1 MPNFTKIAIKN
12 SFIKL
17 LNEKSLNQI
26 TVKDIVETC
35 GVNRN
40 SFYYHFQDI
49 PALVEEIVT
58 EEADRIIAEHPSID
72 SIEECLNAALDFARK
87 NRRAILHIH
96 NSANRGIYEQY
107 LWKVC
112 QHVVSSYMDVAFAG
126 KPIRDSDK
134 ELLIRFYKCE
144 CFGMVMEWLSSG
156 MRDDMAEQIKRICEL
171 RRGMAEEMVARSL
184 EG

>member
-1 MPNFTKIAIKN
+1 MPNFTKMAIK
-12 SFIKL
+12 STFIKL
-17 LNEKSLNQI
+17 LNEKPLNQI

-72 SIEECLNAALDFARK
+72 SIEECLNTALEFARK

-96 NSANRGIYEQY
+96 NSANRDIYEQY

-112 QHVVSSYMDVAFAG
+112 HHVVSVYVKVLFAER
-126 KPIRDSDK
+126 PIPDADR
-134 ELLIRFYKCE
+134 ELVIRFYKCE

-156 MRDDMAEQIKRICEL
+156 MNDDIAEQIRRICEL
-171 RRGMAEEMVARSL
+171 RKGMAEEMVSRSL
-184 EG
+184 K